1 MSYTAGSLNI
11 ELLGVSESAIKSIT
25 RTTSA
30 LRSLSKVINQINQ
43 SNLSL
48 DKKLNIGNIGGK
60 VKNIGNIG
68 NTFAKAG
75 KGIKNM
81 LNISKWYAVYYLA
94 RRLGNAVANIVKAGS
109 DYTETLN
116 LWQVAMRDNL
126 NTATNF
132 VNKMNEAYGISEKTL
147 MNAQATFKN
156 MIGSLGQIPES
167 VAYSISEAVTLMA
180 VDYSS
185 LYNVTMENAVQKF
198 QSALAGQVRPIRT
211 VSGYDITETTIY
223 QLYQSIGGQ
232 KTMRQL
238 NRTEKQLL
246 SIYAVFE
253 QMGRSGALGDMTK
266 TIENYA
272 NQSRMVKENW
282 VEFTTWLGVSLQY
295 LLQNSGTMQKINALL
310 ITASE
315 TARAFA
321 YYLGYTDPNFA
332 FSWADGVEETNEQ
345 IDELTG
351 KLAGFDKFRS
361 LSGGQ
366 ESPLA
371 IDQKLLSAL
380 SGYTSLIDKTTNE
393 ARELANTW
401 LKILGLQYNSTK
413 GIWEIVNE
421 DTGLVKTFN
430 ILKDLF
436 QMLFGDEMKSVF
448 MTSLKEIIPILGT
461 ILVVITK
468 LISALVPLVKYIIN
482 FINQYLPKISPIIE
496 TIGEILQE
504 VVDVVYNI
512 TLGSESVSEGIF
524 TVIDALQT
532 VLNAIKNIFLVIK
545 PIVNFILDRFGFIF
559 DLIGLGFERLSNG
572 TQAIAKI
579 ISAILQGLSFI
590 VSLIKPIISFVIMP
604 VTKLLEGVALLIEA
618 IYDTMRKIIN
628 LDFKSIGNTWKDFGK
643 GIVNIFSK
651 EGWSASAMDVVNATS
666 NDFGYVFGG
675 TVITNDTQPKSG
687 YAVNSIGQA
696 TYGAYSTYASNN
708 KQTNQ
713 PVEIYFDGEL
723 MYEVVT
729 EHANKRGE
737 HWGQ

>member
-30 LRSLSKVINQINQ
+30 LRSLSKVVNQINQ

-266 TIENYA
+266 TIDNYA

-380 SGYTSLIDKTTNE
+380 SGYTSLIDKTTNK

-401 LKILGLQYNSTK
+401 LEILGLQYNSTS
-413 GIWEIVNE
+413 GMWDIVNE
-421 DTGLVKTFN
+421 DTGIVKTFN
-430 ILKDLF
+430 LFKDLF
-436 QMLFGDEMKSVF
+436 EKLFSEDIKTMLKS
-448 MTSLKEIIPILGT
+448 SLNEIFPIVGT
-461 ILVVITK
+461 ILTGITQLVSSLIPLFQYVV
-468 LISALVPLVKYIIN
+468 N
-482 FINQYLPKISPIIE
+482 FINKILPKISPIIE
-496 TIGEILQE
+496 TVVEILTQIIE
-504 VVDVVYNI
+504 IIYEI
-512 TLGSESVSEGIF
+512 TTAS
-524 TVIDALQT
+524 D
-532 VLNAIKNIFLVIK
+532 
-545 PIVNFILDRFGFIF
+545 
-559 DLIGLGFERLSNG
+559 
-572 TQAIAKI
+572 
-579 ISAILQGLSFI
+579 
-590 VSLIKPIISFVIMP
+590 
-604 VTKLLEGVALLIEA
+604 
-618 IYDTMRKIIN
+618 
-628 LDFKSIGNTWKDFGK
+628 SI
-643 GIVNIFSK
+643 
-651 EGWSASAMDVVNATS
+651 
-666 NDFGYVFGG
+666 
-675 TVITNDTQPKSG
+675 
-687 YAVNSIGQA
+687 
-696 TYGAYSTYASNN
+696 
-708 KQTNQ
+708 
-713 PVEIYFDGEL
+713 
-723 MYEVVT
+723 
-729 EHANKRGE
+729 
-737 HWGQ
+737 